1 MQIEEAL
8 KVNDFN
14 RWILC
19 DEKIQ
24 ELLDEEPH
32 LKEAVSC
39 KNNTLSVRY
48 VFFKGFLKTVY
59 LYLLQYK
66 ISRIQKR
73 SIPEDIVIESLMAH
87 HHHNYFRIFNKRKE
101 KKYLLIKCF
110 VKKDFTKILSIP
122 FSKIYSHFL
131 KNFNELEIFLSGK
144 VSKELKKRIIKNS
157 SNSIAIYSYFSALLE
172 NMKEINP
179 SIKIFHGG
187 APLFSLAAISLK
199 IPTCYLAH
207 GLINKANKLNFPRYY
222 SIYVYSKDEAKE
234 LSTIFPKSNINIYPF
249 EKIKSHNNK
258 VICFLDYDDLMKED
272 ELINTKK
279 AIKLFIS
286 FDYEIYVKGHPASS
300 GKIASKLAKEFGAKI
315 LTKELKAEELLIKE
329 RPKFIISAGFS
340 TSICEALNMGI
351 IPIITTYYQGKKG
364 GQYYGSHQKKDWFFN
379 FEKRSLFWTKEVDLI
394 KNLLKNIDDYQKVL
408 ALLEKDK

>member
-1 MQIEEAL
+1 MQLEEAL

-19 DEKIQ
+19 DDQIN
-24 ELLDEEPH
+24 ELLEEAPH
-32 LKEAVSC
+32 LKGAISY

-48 VFFKGFLKTVY
+48 VFFKGFLQTVY

-66 ISRIQKR
+66 ISGIQKKR
-73 SIPEDIVIESLMAH
+73 IPEDIVLETLRAY

-131 KNFNELEIFLSGK
+131 KNFNELEIFLSSR
-144 VSKELKKRIIKNS
+144 VSKELKEKIIKNS
-157 SNSIAIYSYFSALLE
+157 SKSIAIYSYFSALLE

-187 APLFSLAAISLK
+187 AHLFSLAAISLK
-199 IPTCYLAH
+199 IPTYYLAH
-207 GLINKANKLNFPRYY
+207 GLINTPNKLNLPRYY
-222 SIYVYSKDEAKE
+222 SIYVYAEEEAKE
-234 LSTIFPKSNINIYPF
+234 LSIISPKSNINIYPF
-249 EKIKSHNNK
+249 EKIKSHNNS
-258 VICFLDYDDLMKED
+258 VICFLDYDGLMKED

-279 AIKLFIS
+279 AIELFIS
-286 FDYEIYVKGHPASS
+286 FDYEIYLKGHPATS
-300 GKIASKLAKEFGAKI
+300 GKLASKLAKDFGAKI

-329 RPKFIISAGFS
+329 RPKFIISSAFS
-340 TSICEALNMGI
+340 TVICEALNMGI
-351 IPIITTYYQGKKG
+351 IPIITCDYHSKESG
-364 GQYYGSHQKKDWFFN
+364 GLYDLGLEKKDFLFN
-379 FEKRSLFWTKEVDLI
+379 FEKRSIFWTKEVELI
-394 KNLLKNIDDYQKVL
+394 KNLLKNIEDYAKVL
-408 ALLEKDK
+408 DLLEKR